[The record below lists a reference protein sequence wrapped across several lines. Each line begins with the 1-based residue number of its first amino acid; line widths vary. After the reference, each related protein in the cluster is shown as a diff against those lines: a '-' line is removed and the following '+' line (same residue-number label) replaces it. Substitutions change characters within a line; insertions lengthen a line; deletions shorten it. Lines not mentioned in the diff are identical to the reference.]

1 MTGAPAMIGSEPVVL
16 IVDDEPGMCWALS
29 HILTGSGIESVA
41 TSSGQEA
48 IRVAR
53 QRRFHL
59 AFLDAKLPDA
69 DWREIARVIRE
80 ASPGIP
86 IVLVSGYFYGDDPE
100 VLRASD
106 DGVINGFLSKPF
118 LHEEVRAIARTT
130 IASRPEDLY
139 GGDSPKS

>member
-1 MTGAPAMIGSEPVVL
+1 MIRNDAAVL
-16 IVDDEPGMCWALS
+16 VVDDEPGMCWALG
-29 HILTGSGIESVA
+29 HILKGSGLVAVA
-41 TSSGQEA
+41 TGSGQEA

-69 DWREIARVIRE
+69 DWRQLARVIRE
-80 ASPGIP
+80 QNPGIP

-100 VLRASD
+100 VLRASE

-130 IASRPEDLY
+130 LASRPED
-139 GGDSPKS
+139 P

>member
-1 MTGAPAMIGSEPVVL
+1 MTGAPVTIGSEPVVL

-29 HILTGSGIESVA
+29 HILKGSGIASVA

-48 IRVAR
+48 MRVAR
-53 QRRFHL
+53 RRRFHL

-69 DWREIARVIRE
+69 DWRELARLIRE
-80 ASPGIP
+80 ANPGIP

-100 VLRASD
+100 VLQASE

-130 IASRPEDLY
+130 LAPRPEGL
-139 GGDSPKS
+139 

>member
-1 MTGAPAMIGSEPVVL
+1 MTGAPVTIGSEPVVL

-29 HILTGSGIESVA
+29 HILKGSGIASVA

-48 IRVAR
+48 MRVAR
-53 QRRFHL
+53 RRRFHL

-69 DWREIARVIRE
+69 DWRELARLIRE
-80 ASPGIP
+80 ANPGIP

-100 VLRASD
+100 VLQASE
-106 DGVINGFLSKPF
+106 DGVIDGFLSKPF

-130 IASRPEDLY
+130 LAPRPEGL
-139 GGDSPKS
+139 